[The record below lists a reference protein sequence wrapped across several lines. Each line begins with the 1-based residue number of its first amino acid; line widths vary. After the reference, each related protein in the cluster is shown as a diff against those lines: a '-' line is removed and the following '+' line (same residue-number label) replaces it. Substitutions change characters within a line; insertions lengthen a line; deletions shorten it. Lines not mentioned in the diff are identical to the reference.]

1 VESITA
7 EASHQQV
14 MMCNGSI
21 QKFYLC
27 YHSRLQEC
35 TDTLLPCILLGMLS
49 SPLLLLPQV
58 LKRLPNLKKLD
69 GVPVD
74 VDERDQALQARGPAA
89 AAS

>member
-1 VESITA
+1 MS
-7 EASHQQV
+7 
-14 MMCNGSI
+14 CC
-21 QKFYLC
+21 C
-27 YHSRLQEC
+27 YCCVWL
-35 TDTLLPCILLGMLS
+35 
-49 SPLLLLPQV
+49 QV